1 MRIVICLFLG
11 LVSLL
16 SAQEPLHLVVALA
29 AGPRVSLT
37 ANSMERDGDY
47 PSTIR
52 MTGSVEIKSQVCLP
66 VGADG
71 KLICD
76 GYMILR
82 AESATFHEATG
93 QIEASGSVSITPLQ
107 HERAAK
113 KP

>member
-1 MRIVICLFLG
+1 MRIAICLFLC
-11 LVSLL
+11 LVSPAG
-16 SAQEPLHLVVALA
+16 AQDPLHLVVALV

-52 MTGSVEIKSQVCLP
+52 MTGAVEIKSQVCLP

-76 GYMILR
+76 GYTIVR
-82 AESATFHEATG
+82 AEAATFHEATG
-93 QIEASGSVSITPLQ
+93 RIEAVGSVSITPLR
-107 HERAAK
+107 HEPAAK